1 MHTYIFSGTDR
12 RRVSWDHHI
21 EAINLKEAIKSA
33 RSLCRRTDLKYGND
47 CRRLF
52 KQKNNANI

>member
-1 MHTYIFSGTDR
+1 MNIYIFSGTDK

-52 KQKNNANI
+52 KSNQ